1 MNLSNKIIGYWLDC
15 IKYEDVLEKDISIR
29 VRTKAVLYPFKYDPF
44 IFNRIE
50 NKVSIAD
57 ERIIDLIKRSN
68 TQNEELYYGYPLLF
82 YFEETTKK
90 NYVAPL
96 FVTKIN
102 FSENGQSILLYKDD
116 SIPNCGIQALSK
128 IGLRT
133 EEIAEVNQEFEK
145 IFKGDISD
153 PKILVQKCIDI
164 LLEETNFS
172 INEEIN
178 PQELTNAHKLSKT
191 MSIGLYNKSLIF
203 AGENTLY
210 NMSLI
215 KDLMNL
221 KTKTDIEETAL
232 SFVTKQIKHIDN
244 TVNFNKP
251 LVLPFSL
258 NDYQVSALKGVF
270 ENKLSVITGPP
281 GTGKSQFIMNLII
294 NLFLRDKK
302 VLFVSHTNEAVN
314 VVNEKINIDFQNLLF
329 RTGNKELRQDL
340 TKKFNELSLN
350 SQKKTNVAI
359 ISLKRTSLL
368 WDKIINNKK
377 LLLKI
382 DELEEKVNELYEFQK
397 LKRSIILF
405 FKIKYYL
412 WKLQRIPQKT
422 NVEKEIKRREEEFF
436 RSSREYVK
444 SVYARKILN
453 KWGASNKAKDFLH
466 EVETTRFHEDI
477 SDHSFVKA
485 LDVLKI
491 WSSTLKSLNRT
502 FPLTAGIFDYVIF
515 DEASQIDLPSAAP
528 ALYRAKNVVVVG
540 DPMQLSHI
548 AGITKDLDKEIAKAY
563 SLQDQENLYPSKI
576 RYYDVSLYRCAESC
590 LSKPPVLLAKHYR
603 SEDQII
609 DLCNQVFYSGKL
621 SVSSNLNHANWPNS
635 LPLGIQWE
643 DCSGT
648 VMRPP
653 SGSRINKDEALQAND
668 VFQKIIKEIK
678 NSNLSIGIV
687 TPYSQQ
693 QKEIHRIITQST
705 PQGVIEKH
713 NVKVLTAHKFQ
724 GSEKDIM
731 IFSMVLSSKG
741 NGNNDRWYNAHPQIL
756 NVALSRA
763 KYLLYIV
770 GDKQFCFTRN
780 GILIKIAETYDQIKN
795 QEKFEEQYFSGKF
808 DSPTELLLYQKLQ
821 EIDFE
826 VFGYKLIPKFITK
839 RYTLDFALI
848 GGGRL
853 NIECDGFGNHNI
865 VDGLPV
871 IEDIE
876 RDEYLKKEGWEVLRF
891 PNHQIITKPNFV
903 IKRILDKMKN
913 DSSIESNKK

>member
-1 MNLSNKIIGYWLDC
+1 MNLLNEIIGYWLDC
-15 IKYEDVLEKDISIR
+15 IKHEDILAKDISIN
-29 VRTKAVLYPFKYDPF
+29 VRTKAVLYPFQYDPF
-44 IFNRIE
+44 IFNRTE
-50 NKVSIAD
+50 DKVSIAD
-57 ERIIDLIKRSN
+57 EKIINLIKRSN

-82 YFEETTKK
+82 YFDEKEQKK
-90 NYVAPL
+90 HVAPL

-102 FSENGQSILLYKDD
+102 FSKNEQNILLYKDD
-116 SIPNCGIQALSK
+116 PIPNCGIQALSK

-153 PKILVQKCIDI
+153 PKIIAKKCIDI

-178 PQELTNAHKLSKT
+178 PQELTNTHKLSKT

-215 KDLMNL
+215 KDLKNL

-232 SFVTKQIKHIDN
+232 SFVTNQIKHIDN

-251 LVLPFSL
+251 LVLPFLL

-281 GTGKSQFIMNLII
+281 GTGKSQFIMNLLV
-294 NLFLRDKK
+294 NLFLSDKK
-302 VLFVSHTNEAVN
+302 VLFVSHTNEAVD

-329 RTGNKELRQDL
+329 RTGKKAFRQDL
-340 TKKFNELSLN
+340 TKKFNELSLD
-350 SQKKTNVAI
+350 SQKKVNVTT
-359 ISLKRTSLL
+359 ISLKRINLL
-368 WDKIINNKK
+368 WGNIIKNKK

-382 DELEEKVNELYEFQK
+382 DELEEKVNELYESQK
-397 LKRSIILF
+397 LKKGIILF

-412 WKLQRIPQKT
+412 WKLRKMPQKI
-422 NVEKEIKRREEEFF
+422 NVEKEIKRIEEDFF

-444 SVYARKILN
+444 SVYAKKILN
-453 KWGASNKAKDFLH
+453 KWEASNKAKDFLH
-466 EVETTRFHEDI
+466 EVKTTRFHENI

-485 LDVLKI
+485 LDVLKV

-590 LSKPPVLLAKHYR
+590 LSKPPILLAKHYR

-609 DLCNQVFYSGKL
+609 DLCNKVFYSEKL

-635 LPLGIQWE
+635 LPLGVQWE
-643 DCSGT
+643 DCSGI

-653 SGSRINKDEALQAND
+653 GGSRINKDEALQVND

-693 QKEIHRIITQST
+693 QKEIYRIISQST

-731 IFSMVLSSKG
+731 IFSMVLSSRG

-770 GDKQFCFTRN
+770 GDKQFCFTKN
-780 GILIKIAETYDQIKN
+780 GILMKIAKTYDQIKK
-795 QEKFEEQYFSGKF
+795 QEIFEEQYFSGNF

-821 EIDFE
+821 KIDFE
-826 VFGYKLIPKFITK
+826 TLGYKLIPKFIAK

-848 GGGRL
+848 GAKRL
-853 NIECDGFGNHNI
+853 DIECDGFGNHNI

-891 PNHQIITKPNFV
+891 PNHQIIIKPDFV
-903 IKRILDKMKN
+903 IKRILDKIKN
-913 DSSIESNKK
+913 DLPMESNKK

>member
-1 MNLSNKIIGYWLDC
+1 MDLLNKIIGYWLDC
-15 IKYEDVLEKDISIR
+15 IKHEDVLAKDISIY
-29 VRTKAVLYPFKYDPF
+29 VRTKAVLYPFQYDHF
-44 IFNRIE
+44 IFNRSE
-50 NKVSIAD
+50 KKVSICD
-57 ERIIDLIKRSN
+57 EKISNLINRCN
-68 TQNEELYYGYPLLF
+68 TQNEEIYYGYPLLF
-82 YFEETTKK
+82 YFDENTQKK
-90 NYVAPL
+90 SIAPL

-102 FSENGQSILLYKDD
+102 FRKEEQNIFLYKDD
-116 SIPNCGIQALSK
+116 PIPNCGIQALNK

-145 IFKGDISD
+145 MFKGDISD
-153 PKILVQKCIDI
+153 SKTLVQKCIDI

-178 PQELTNAHKLSKT
+178 PQQLTNTHKLSKT

-215 KDLMNL
+215 KDLMKL
-221 KTKTDIEETAL
+221 KTKRNIKETAL
-232 SFVTKQIKHIDN
+232 SFVTNEIKHIDN
-244 TVNFNKP
+244 TNNFNKP
-251 LVLPFSL
+251 LVLPFPL

-281 GTGKSQFIMNLII
+281 GTGKSQFIMNLLI
-294 NLFLRDKK
+294 NLFLNDKK
-302 VLFVSHTNEAVN
+302 VLFASHTNEAVD
-314 VVNEKINIDFQNLLF
+314 VVSEKINRDFQNLLM
-329 RTGNKELRQDL
+329 RTGKKEFRQEL
-340 TKKFNELSLN
+340 TRRFNELSLD
-350 SQKKTNVAI
+350 SQKKTNVTA
-359 ISLKRTSLL
+359 ISLKKISFL
-368 WDKIINNKK
+368 WNNIISNKK

-382 DELEEKVNELYEFQK
+382 DKLEEKANELFEFRK
-397 LKRSIILF
+397 FKKGIISF
-405 FKIKYYL
+405 FKLKYYL
-412 WKLQRIPQKT
+412 WKLQRMPSKI
-422 NVEKEIKRREEEFF
+422 NIEREIKRIEVEYF
-436 RSSREYVK
+436 RLSRNYVK
-444 SVYARKILN
+444 AIYAKKMFA
-453 KWGASNKAKDFLH
+453 KWGASHRAKNFLQ

-477 SDHSFVKA
+477 SYQSFLNA

-502 FPLTAGIFDYVIF
+502 FPLNAGIFDYVIF

-528 ALYRAKNVVVVG
+528 ALFRAKNVVVVG

-563 SLQDQENLYPSKI
+563 GLQNQENLYPSKV
-576 RYYDVSLYRCAESC
+576 RYYDVSLYRCASSC

-621 SVSSNLNHANWPNS
+621 SVSSNLNHANWPSS
-635 LPLGIQWE
+635 LSLGIQWE
-643 DCSGT
+643 DCRGT
-648 VMRPP
+648 VIRPP
-653 SGSRINKDEALQAND
+653 GGSRINRDEAFRVND
-668 VFQKIIKEIK
+668 VFRKIIKEIK
-678 NSNLSIGIV
+678 NTNFTIGIV

-693 QKEIHRIITQST
+693 QKEIYRIITQTT
-705 PQGVIEKH
+705 PQKIIEKH

-763 KYLLYIV
+763 KYLLSIV
-770 GDKQFCFTRN
+770 GDKQFCFTRD
-780 GILIKIAETYDQIKN
+780 GILKKIAQTYDKIKK
-795 QEKFEEQYFSGKF
+795 QENLEEQYFSGKF

-821 EIDFE
+821 TIDFISL
-826 VFGYKLIPKFITK
+826 GYKLIPKFVTK
-839 RYTLDFALI
+839 RYTLDFALV
-848 GGGRL
+848 GEKRV

-865 VDGLPV
+865 IDGLPV

-876 RDEYLKKEGWEVLRF
+876 RDEYLKNEGWEVLRF
-891 PNHQIITKPNFV
+891 PNHQIITKSDFV
-903 IKRILDKMKN
+903 IENILDR
-913 DSSIESNKK
+913 IKK

>member
-1 MNLSNKIIGYWLDC
+1 M
-15 IKYEDVLEKDISIR
+15 
-29 VRTKAVLYPFKYDPF
+29 
-44 IFNRIE
+44 
-50 NKVSIAD
+50 
-57 ERIIDLIKRSN
+57 
-68 TQNEELYYGYPLLF
+68 F
-82 YFEETTKK
+82 YFDEPTKK

-102 FSENGQSILLYKDD
+102 FSKDGQSIFLSKDD
-116 SIPNCGIQALSK
+116 PVPNCGIQALSK

-145 IFKGDISD
+145 IFKGDISN

-178 PQELTNAHKLSKT
+178 PQELTNTHKLSKT

-203 AGENTLY
+203 VGQDTGY

-215 KDLMNL
+215 EDLMNL
-221 KTKTDIEETAL
+221 KTKMDIEGTAL
-232 SFVTKQIKHIDN
+232 SFITNEIKHIDN
-244 TVNFNKP
+244 AINFNKS

-258 NDYQVSALKGVF
+258 NDYQISVLKGVF
-270 ENKLSVITGPP
+270 ENKVSVITGPP
-281 GTGKSQFIMNLII
+281 GTGKSQFIMNLLI
-294 NLFLRDKK
+294 NLFLNDKK
-302 VLFVSHTNEAVN
+302 VLFVCHTNEAVD
-314 VVNEKINIDFQNLLF
+314 VVNEKINSDFQNLLF
-329 RTGNKELRQDL
+329 RTGKKEFRQDL
-340 TKKFNELSLN
+340 TRKFNELSLD
-350 SQKKTNVAI
+350 SQKKTNSAA
-359 ISLKRTSLL
+359 ISLKRINLL
-368 WDKIINNKK
+368 WDNIVSNKK

-382 DELEEKVNELYEFQK
+382 DELEEKVNELYELQK
-397 LKRSIILF
+397 IKKSIILF

-412 WKLQRIPQKT
+412 WKLQRIPRKI
-422 NVEKEIKRREEEFF
+422 NVEKEIKRIEKDFF

-444 SVYARKILN
+444 SIYTRKIFK
-453 KWGASNKAKDFLH
+453 KWGASNKVKDFLH

-477 SDHSFVKA
+477 SDSSFVKA

-590 LSKPPVLLAKHYR
+590 LSKPPILLAKHYR

-648 VMRPP
+648 VIRPP
-653 SGSRINKDEALQAND
+653 SGSRINKDEALKVND

-693 QKEIHRIITQST
+693 QNEIYRIITKTT
-705 PQGVIEKH
+705 PQDIMEKH

-741 NGNNDRWYNAHPQIL
+741 NGNNDRWSNAHPQIL

-780 GILIKIAETYDQIKN
+780 GILKKIAKTYEQIKK
-795 QEKFEEQYFSGKF
+795 QEKLEEQYFSVKF

-821 EIDFE
+821 GVDFDS
-826 VFGYKLIPKFITK
+826 FGYKLIPKFITK
-839 RYTLDFALI
+839 RYTLDFALV
-848 GGGRL
+848 GKKKL
-853 NIECDGFGNHNI
+853 DVECDGFRNHNI

-876 RDEYLKKEGWEVLRF
+876 RDEYLKDKEGWEVIRF
-891 PNHQIITKPNFV
+891 PNHQIITKSNFV
-903 IKRILDKMKN
+903 IEKILDKIKK
-913 DSSIESNKK
+913 DLPSKSVEPNK